1 MSKTDPDLS
10 PSVLLARMYSRTRQA
25 VDGTPR
31 QRSIVLQE
39 GVDRTMEDVDRMF
52 RKGSDEAISSL
63 LSDMEMEKVHP
74 EMLDVI
80 VAMVED
86 MSLPPVEAFRKRV
99 AGRQGQVDEI
109 LRPIKLHR
117 NDGTLVSHDVRK
129 DARAIY
135 REKAKMFGDALRR
148 DGNLDRF
155 YKSDRMK
162 ARSRGEVADEGADGG
177 SSLRRPGV
185 PPRG

>member
-10 PSVLLARMYSRTRQA
+10 PAVLLARMYSRTRQA
-25 VDGTPR
+25 LDGTPR

-39 GVDRTMEDVDRMF
+39 GVDRTMEDVDQMF
-52 RKGSDEAISSL
+52 RKGSDESIASL
-63 LSDMEMEKVHP
+63 LSDMDVEQVHP

-80 VAMVED
+80 VAMTDD
-86 MSLPPVEAFRKRV
+86 MLLPSVEAFRKRV
-99 AGRQGQVDEI
+99 LGRLEKVDEV
-109 LRPIKLHR
+109 LAPIKLNR
-117 NDGTLVSHDVRK
+117 SDGTLVSHDVRK
-129 DARAIY
+129 DARTIY

-162 ARSRGEVADEGADGG
+162 ARSRGEVAGEEGF
-177 SSLRRPGV
+177 SLRRPGV